1 MDQQKKK
8 SMFRIVTLSAVFLL
22 TIFAVL
28 SLLSNEDE
36 EGKYLYQKYRIKAD
50 SLFNLGKY
58 IDAEKEYQTAL
69 RHSPKDRYVRK
80 QLKECRNS
88 KFNTFAKVYGGKQK
102 DYANALVQTPEDG
115 GFLVVGSTHS
125 AGEGGADVWIIK
137 TDKNGKQLW
146 DQTYGNP
153 GDDHAMDIV
162 RGVDNGYFLVGYT
175 NSFKE
180 DENDDDAWLLKLNE
194 KGEKVWEQTLGGKAK
209 DRLVAITTT
218 ESGGYALTGF
228 TQSEG
233 RGKADVWVVKLDK
246 DGSIIWS
253 RPYGSKR
260 WEIGAGIV
268 ETEEEELIVVGHSE
282 TKGEDSDAWVLKVD
296 KEGEVLWEK
305 HYGGPLPDAG
315 TCITLTDKG
324 HYIMGGYTESYGT
337 SSVKNA
343 WAVKIEP
350 SKKAT
355 WRRVMVQ
362 SEDIAKDIIVNE
374 DGTFTIIAQTYA
386 NENNSNDLWLL
397 NLGVNGNVF
406 WDKKFGRGGDD
417 GGNAI
422 IHTADGGY
430 AIAGFTTR
438 SNNVDLWLMKMNHK
452 GEFVDR

>member
-1 MDQQKKK
+1 MDQRKKK

-22 TIFAVL
+22 TICAVL

-69 RHSPKDRYVRK
+69 KHSPKDRYVRK

-88 KFNTFAKVYGGKQK
+88 KFTTFAKVYGGKQK

-180 DENDDDAWLLKLNE
+180 DQNDDDAWLLKLNE

-209 DRLVAITTT
+209 DRLVAITKTK
-218 ESGGYALTGF
+218 SGSQLLIDKTQITIVIGF
-228 TQSEG
+228 LEFFIKSN
-233 RGKADVWVVKLDK
+233 
-246 DGSIIWS
+246 
-253 RPYGSKR
+253 P
-260 WEIGAGIV
+260 
-268 ETEEEELIVVGHSE
+268 
-282 TKGEDSDAWVLKVD
+282 
-296 KEGEVLWEK
+296 
-305 HYGGPLPDAG
+305 
-315 TCITLTDKG
+315 C
-324 HYIMGGYTESYGT
+324 
-337 SSVKNA
+337 
-343 WAVKIEP
+343 
-350 SKKAT
+350 
-355 WRRVMVQ
+355 WRNQ
-362 SEDIAKDIIVNE
+362 
-374 DGTFTIIAQTYA
+374 
-386 NENNSNDLWLL
+386 
-397 NLGVNGNVF
+397 
-406 WDKKFGRGGDD
+406 
-417 GGNAI
+417 
-422 IHTADGGY
+422 
-430 AIAGFTTR
+430 
-438 SNNVDLWLMKMNHK
+438 
-452 GEFVDR
+452 